1 MNEWQLKLIVKIFPG
16 QTAHHVVF
24 PTRKSHLYIL
34 ATSEPLTVLSPS
46 SSSQRQPT
54 ENAYN
59 CIPTSPLSLSI
70 HHPCH
75 LQPKKTMFGKLRFS
89 KSVREECLP
98 QAKFP
103 PYTKPKEFKAST
115 LKSRRPNDQA
125 ARLARAEKE
134 AAITLDTDTSGQG
147 GQVRHSRHFSFVGH
161 ADEDIVRRQNTTFE
175 YLAKRGVIPK
185 SALQPATK
193 AER

>member
-1 MNEWQLKLIVKIFPG
+1 
-16 QTAHHVVF
+16 
-24 PTRKSHLYIL
+24 
-34 ATSEPLTVLSPS
+34 
-46 SSSQRQPT
+46 
-54 ENAYN
+54 
-59 CIPTSPLSLSI
+59 
-70 HHPCH
+70 
-75 LQPKKTMFGKLRFS
+75 MFGKLRFS

-115 LKSRRPNDQA
+115 LKSRSPKDQA
-125 ARLARAEKE
+125 ARLAQVEQE
-134 AAITLDTDTSGQG
+134 AAIKPDTDTSRQG
-147 GQVRHSRHFSFVGH
+147 DQVRHPRNFSFIGH

-175 YLAKRGVIPK
+175 HLAKRGVIPK